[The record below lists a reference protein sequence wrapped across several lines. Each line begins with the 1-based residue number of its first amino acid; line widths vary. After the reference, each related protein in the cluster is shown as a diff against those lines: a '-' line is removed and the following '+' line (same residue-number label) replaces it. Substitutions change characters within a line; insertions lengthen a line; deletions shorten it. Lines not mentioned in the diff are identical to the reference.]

1 MHLIAVDHA
10 SFRKPSSWR
19 RIYLIRSA
27 FMDQLT
33 VVMHEEIKNEI
44 NPFGVQLEGPLQF
57 QAAVGKLAPKINADG
72 DIGRVGTIHGG
83 G

>member
-1 MHLIAVDHA
+1 
-10 SFRKPSSWR
+10 
-19 RIYLIRSA
+19 
-27 FMDQLT
+27 MDQLNN

-44 NPFGVQLEGPLQF
+44 NPFEVQLEGPLQF
-57 QAAVGKLAPKINADG
+57 SAGAGKLAPKINADG